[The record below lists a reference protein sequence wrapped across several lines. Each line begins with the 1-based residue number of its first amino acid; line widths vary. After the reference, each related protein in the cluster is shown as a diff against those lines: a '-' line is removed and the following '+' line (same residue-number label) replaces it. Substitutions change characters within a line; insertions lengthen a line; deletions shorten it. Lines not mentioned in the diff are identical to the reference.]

1 MIHALYDRNHE
12 VSPNH
17 YPHVKA
23 SDRSPTYPKGLS
35 QCEAKCEATEIKMIL
50 NSHANKPIFIRKVS
64 QLASL

>member
-1 MIHALYDRNHE
+1 MLCMTGRNHE

-17 YPHVKA
+17 YPHVKE
-23 SDRSPTYPKGLS
+23 SNRSPSYSKDLS

-50 NSHANKPIFIRKVS
+50 NSHANKLIFIRKVL